1 MDNKLNMINE
11 LYKIFNCE
19 NLVND
24 WQFTIEEIAKIYYDV
39 VFRKKAKEIKS
50 KLVYD
55 KYLLLLEY

>member
-1 MDNKLNMINE
+1 MDNKLKMINE
-11 LYKIFNCE
+11 LNKIFNCE

>member
-1 MDNKLNMINE
+1 MDNILKMINE
-11 LYKIFNCE
+11 LNKIFNCE

-39 VFRKKAKEIKS
+39 VFRKKAKEFKS

>member
-1 MDNKLNMINE
+1 MDNKLKMINE
-11 LYKIFNCE
+11 LNKIFNCE

-39 VFRKKAKEIKS
+39 VFRKNAKEIKS